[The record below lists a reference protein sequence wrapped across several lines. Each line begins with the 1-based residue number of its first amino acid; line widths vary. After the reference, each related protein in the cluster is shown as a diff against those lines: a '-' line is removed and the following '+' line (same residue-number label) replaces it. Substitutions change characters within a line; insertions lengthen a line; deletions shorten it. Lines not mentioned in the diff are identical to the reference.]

1 MLKHSEKLYKKLPI
15 SEKIE
20 GMDTLMKSHKELVK
34 FLNMYHQREE
44 ISENAKEIR
53 RSAEKKRAKIESAI
67 KAKKDEQAYLS
78 KAIKK
83 DFNIIEILE

>member
-34 FLNMYHQREE
+34 FLNMYHL
-44 ISENAKEIR
+44 K
-53 RSAEKKRAKIESAI
+53 
-67 KAKKDEQAYLS
+67 
-78 KAIKK
+78 
-83 DFNIIEILE
+83 